1 MLFEPLIHDK
11 KTSHRVRAVT
21 AIAITGIVPSGS
33 FADVPSEPATSIAE
47 AQLTEVLVTAQKRTQ
62 DTKDVPVSIG
72 VVDGA
77 MLQDMHVTTME
88 DVTRLTPGISFA
100 HASVGAANGPGQ
112 DVLSIRGVTSTVG
125 NPTVGTYIDE
135 VPVIT
140 ITGYEGSPEPM
151 LVDIQRIEVLR
162 GPQGTLYGASSEG
175 GTVRFIT
182 GTPDSHNFSG
192 LVQQQLGG
200 TVHGGFNSDTSGV
213 INLPVVPDVFAL
225 RVSAKFSSESG
236 YINHYALDGSLA
248 AGTATAGALLK
259 GGVNSDQKLAVN
271 VKGLWTVSDGFTV
284 TPAFLYQRYNLSDTN
299 AFLPALGYY
308 NEYNQVRSSDNDN
321 MLLPSLTI
329 QKSLGFADL
338 TSVTSY
344 LRRNVTRWG
353 DGTLLNTTPVSQYT
367 LDPAG
372 QSGQEPYASHL
383 AENDSILGNIPSPVL
398 FDDHFNS
405 WSQELRLAS
414 PANAGRIRWV
424 GGIFLTD
431 QEWNHYDYETAPGY
445 GAAFQNIYGY
455 SIEIDPLLNPTVGS
469 ANYNPSF
476 WQNDLIWVIKDHN
489 DVQQY
494 AVFGQIDVDVT
505 SRLHVGL
512 GERYVKA
519 TERFTEIGA
528 GYYDFG
534 NAGVGADG
542 AFGTPYR
549 QKADF
554 STNTPKATVTFDLSD
569 NASVYASAG
578 KGFRLGGAT
587 TPNFNTLCEQGA
599 KQLGYSSGILPSS
612 YQPDQLWSY
621 ELGTKSLT
629 WNKTLSVN
637 ADMYYIRWTNLQQ
650 NVIIPVCGGSFNSNV
665 GDAVAI
671 GGELEIRYLP
681 TFLPGLQLSINA
693 GGEHAY
699 ITSAEASSPAKE
711 GQDVLYTPQYTATVV
726 ADYGFAI
733 TDRVRGYV
741 RSDFEQTGKSYGSF
755 LVSTPDAPNPSYI
768 NPSYHVVN
776 LTMGL
781 NFDRYQL
788 SLFAKNLLDD
798 RTVLQSPQVN
808 TVTLGYTMR
817 PLTLGVELKASF

>member
-1 MLFEPLIHDK
+1 M
-11 KTSHRVRAVT
+11 
-21 AIAITGIVPSGS
+21 
-33 FADVPSEPATSIAE
+33 
-47 AQLTEVLVTAQKRTQ
+47 TAQKRTQ

-72 VVDGA
+72 VVDSA
-77 MLQDMHVTTME
+77 TLQDMHVTGME

-112 DVLSIRGVTSTVG
+112 DVMSIRGVSSTVG

-151 LVDIQRIEVLR
+151 LVDIDRIEVLR

-182 GTPDSHNFSG
+182 GTPDSHTLSG
-192 LVQQQLGG
+192 MVQQQLGA
-200 TVHGGFNSDTSGV
+200 TDHGGFNSDTSGV
-213 INLPVVPDVFAL
+213 INLPVVPDSFAL
-225 RVSAKFSSESG
+225 RLSAKYGSDSG
-236 YINHYALDGSLA
+236 YINHYALEGSLA
-248 AGTATAGALLK
+248 DGTATAGPLLQS
-259 GGVNSDQKLAVN
+259 GVNSDEKVAFSL
-271 VKGLWTVSDGFTV
+271 KGLWTVADGFTV
-284 TPAFLYQRYNLSDTN
+284 TPAVLFQRYNLSDTN
-299 AFLPALGYY
+299 AFMPALGYY

-329 QKSLGFADL
+329 NKSLQFADL

-353 DGTLLNTTPVSQYT
+353 DGTELNTTPVSQFT

-372 QSGQEPYASHL
+372 ESGLEPYASHL
-383 AENDSILGNIPSPVL
+383 AANDDILGNIPSPVL
-398 FDDHFNS
+398 FDDHFNT
-405 WSQELRLAS
+405 WSQELRLSS
-414 PANAGRIRWV
+414 PAGAGRIKWV
-424 GGIFLTD
+424 GGVFLTD

-445 GAAFQNIYGY
+445 GAAFQDIYGY
-455 SIEIDPLLNPTVGS
+455 SIEDDPLLNPTVGT
-469 ANYNPSF
+469 ANYNPDF
-476 WQNDLIWVIKDHN
+476 WRNDLIWVVDDHN

-494 AVFGQIDVDVT
+494 AAFGQIDVDVT

-512 GERYVKA
+512 GERYVMA

-534 NAGVGADG
+534 NAGVGANG

-554 STNTPKATVTFDLSD
+554 SANTPKATVRFDLSD
-569 NASVYASAG
+569 DTSVYATAG

-587 TPNFNTLCEQGA
+587 TPNYNTLCEQGA
-599 KQLGYSSGILPSS
+599 KELGYSSGILPSS

-621 ELGTKSLT
+621 ELGAKTLT
-629 WNKTLSVN
+629 WNRTLSVN

-665 GDAVAI
+665 GDALAV

-681 TFLPGLQLSINA
+681 SFVPGLQLSVNV

-699 ITSAEASSPAKE
+699 ITSAEASSPAQE
-711 GQDVLYTPQYTATVV
+711 GQDVLYTPEYTATAV
-726 ADYGFAI
+726 AEYGFPI
-733 TDRVRGYV
+733 TALAQGFLRG
-741 RSDFEQTGKSYGSF
+741 DFEQTGKSYGSF
-755 LVSTPDAPNPSYI
+755 LIPTPEAPNPSYI

-776 LTMGL
+776 LSLGV

-798 RTVLQSPQVN
+798 RTILQSPQVN
-808 TVTLGYTMR
+808 TVTLGYTLR
-817 PLTLGVELKASF
+817 PLTAGIELKASF